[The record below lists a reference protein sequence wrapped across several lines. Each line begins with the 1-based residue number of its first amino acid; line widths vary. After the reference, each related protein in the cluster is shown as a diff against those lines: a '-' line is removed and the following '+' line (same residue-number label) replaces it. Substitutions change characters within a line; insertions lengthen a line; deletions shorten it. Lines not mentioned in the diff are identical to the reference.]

1 MVTGRIELRIKH
13 ALGVH
18 HCHPD
23 HRFILVYVTFV
34 KANFLLHVLI
44 FLLMY
49 IFVLFICGL
58 LIGIATLATFC
69 QPGLSCPIFLLLH
82 WAIPE
87 NIHTQP
93 RTASM
98 F

>member
-1 MVTGRIELRIKH
+1 MKH

-34 KANFLLHVLI
+34 KANFLLYVLI
-44 FLLMY
+44 LLLMY

-58 LIGIATLATFC
+58 LIGIATLATLC
-69 QPGLSCPIFLLLH
+69 QPSLSCPIFLLLH
-82 WAIPE
+82 YILFLFLK
-87 NIHTQP
+87 NKNKI
-93 RTASM
+93 
-98 F
+98 